1 MAGRRWEL
9 LLLLSYTHSL
19 YNQAHR
25 GWGKW
30 RVTELLNMTNFFRE
44 ARALG
49 SSQALPCAQ
58 PTICQSCS
66 HRPVHSL
73 ASSIRFDGRV
83 LL

>member
-44 ARALG
+44 ARKFLFQGPWVVAG
-49 SSQALPCAQ
+49 STLRTTYYMPKLFPSTSP
-58 PTICQSCS
+58 
-66 HRPVHSL
+66 L
-73 ASSIRFDGRV
+73 AC
-83 LL
+83 